1 MEEKLEQNTNKLIK
15 IALVGPESTGKTTLA
30 SALATHFNTTWVR
43 EYLRDFSE
51 EKLLSEN
58 KSIQQSDNLKI
69 VEEQLKLEALAQKYA
84 HRFLFCDTNFIQTK
98 IYSELYFG
106 KSDAFFDYYVKIL
119 KYDLYI
125 LTQIDVAWEEDIL
138 RDAPYER
145 ERHYNYFKKRLIDA
159 ELPFIEI
166 SGNIK
171 ERMEKAIQ
179 LSNDLELAKQKGFTP
194 QDIVEFENRG
204 TTLSAVL
211 RQIAVFEQGI
221 PFVQLEKPAIL
232 NDGIIKLSVAEM
244 QSKAI
249 LFDVNKER
257 FDIQKMV
264 PASGAAS
271 RMFEFLNSFLRDFDP
286 ETQTINAYIN
296 HHRAHQLSAF
306 FAGLEKFPFYKKVKR
321 ILKEDFPEYKSWSK
335 EKYYH
340 TFVSLLL
347 SEHYLN
353 YCRLPKGVL
362 PFHKHKTPVQ
372 EHLRE
377 ALEYATS
384 KGRTKVHFTISE
396 EHRATFEQVIAEAT
410 QEINGYNFEIDFSY
424 QKKSTDTIAVHF
436 DKTPFRN
443 EQNGEILFRQAG
455 HGALL
460 ENLNDLDADIVF
472 IKNIDN
478 VSDVY
483 YDEIVF
489 YKKALGGLLIQLQ
502 DQIFA
507 YLHELD
513 QNPSQERVLMISTF
527 AKKQLNII
535 LPEDFAKL
543 ELVVQID
550 ILQTK
555 LNRPLRV
562 SGMVKNEGEPGG
574 GPFWIRN
581 DRGELSLQIVESSQI
596 NKTDEQ
602 QKQILESATHFNPVD
617 LVCGIKNYKGQ
628 RFDLIQYR
636 DDNTGFLTEK
646 TKDGYPILGYELPG
660 LWNGAMADWISVFVE
675 VSIKTF
681 SPVKTVND
689 LIKHAHQ

>member
-1 MEEKLEQNTNKLIK
+1 MEQSANKLIK

-30 SALATHFNTTWVR
+30 RGLAAHFNTTWVR

-69 VEEQLKLEALAQKYA
+69 VKEQLKLEALAEKYA

-145 ERHYNYFKKRLIDA
+145 EKHYNYFKKKLIDA
-159 ELPFIEI
+159 DLPFIEI
-166 SGNIK
+166 SGNIE

-194 QDIVEFENRG
+194 QDIVEFEKRG
-204 TTLSAVL
+204 TTLSIVL
-211 RQIAVFEQGI
+211 NQIAVFEQGI
-221 PFVQLEKPAIL
+221 PFVQLEKPAVI
-232 NDGIIKLSVAEM
+232 NDGIIKLSNADI
-244 QSKAI
+244 QSKVT
-249 LFDVNKER
+249 LFDSQKDR

-271 RMFEFLNSFLRDFDP
+271 RMFQFLNKFKRDFDP

-296 HHRAHQLSAF
+296 HNRAHELNAF
-306 FAGLEKFPFYKKVKR
+306 FAGLEKFPFYKKVKK
-321 ILKEDFPEYKSWSK
+321 ILKTDFADYKSWTK
-335 EKYYH
+335 EAYYH
-340 TFVSLLL
+340 TFVNIML
-347 SEHYLN
+347 SEQYLN
-353 YCRLPKGVL
+353 YCNLPKGVL
-362 PFHKHKTPVQ
+362 PFHKDKTPVAN
-372 EHLRE
+372 HLRE

-384 KGRTKVHFTISE
+384 KGKTKVHFTISE
-396 EHRATFEQVIAEAT
+396 EHLGVFEQATSSAIAEIGHHA
-410 QEINGYNFEIDFSY
+410 FEIDFSY
-424 QKKSTDTIAVHF
+424 QKKSTDTLAVHF

-443 EQNGEILFRQAG
+443 EDDNKILFRQSG

-460 ENLNDLDADIVF
+460 ENLNELNADIVF

-483 YDEIVF
+483 HDDIVF
-489 YKKALGGLLIQLQ
+489 YKKALGGVLIELQ
-502 DQIFA
+502 NQVFA
-507 YLHELD
+507 YLRQLD
-513 QNPSQERVLMISTF
+513 QNLSQEEVMDISKF

-535 LPEDFAKL
+535 LPDDFKYQSLAEQI
-543 ELVVQID
+543 EL
-550 ILQTK
+550 LQAK

-562 SGMVKNEGEPGG
+562 CGMVKNEGEPGG
-574 GPFWIRN
+574 GPFWVRN
-581 DRGELSLQIVESSQI
+581 TDGELTLQIVESSQI
-596 NKTDEQ
+596 NRVDEV

-617 LVCGIKNYKGQ
+617 LVCGIKDYNGDK
-628 RFDLIQYR
+628 FNLINYR
-636 DDNTGFLTEK
+636 DNNTGFLTEK

-660 LWNGAMADWISVFVE
+660 LWNGAMADWISVFIE

-689 LIKHAHQ
+689 LIKPAHQ

>member
-1 MEEKLEQNTNKLIK
+1 MEEKLEHNPSALIK

-30 SALATHFNTTWVR
+30 SALAAHFKTTWVR
-43 EYLRDFSE
+43 EYLRDFAE
-51 EKLLSEN
+51 EKLLNQN
-58 KSIQQSDNLKI
+58 KSIEAADNLKI
-69 VEEQLKLEALAQKYA
+69 VEEQLKLEAMAEKYA

-106 KSDAFFDYYVKIL
+106 KSDTFFEHYVNKL

-125 LTQIDVAWEEDIL
+125 LTQIDVPWEEDEL

-159 ELPFIEI
+159 KLAFVEI
-166 SGNIK
+166 SGNLE

-194 QDIVEFENRG
+194 QDIVAFEKRG

-211 RQIAVFEQGI
+211 KQIAVFEHGI
-221 PFVQLEKPAIL
+221 PFVQLEKPAVIH
-232 NDGIIKLSVAEM
+232 DGITKLTADEI
-244 QSKAI
+244 QSKAVF
-249 LFDVNKER
+249 FDTHKDR

-271 RMFEFLNSFLRDFDP
+271 RMFEFLNKFLRDFDP

-296 HHRAHQLSAF
+296 QHRMHELNAF

-321 ILKEDFPEYKSWSK
+321 ILKADFPDYKSWSK

-340 TFVSLLL
+340 KFVYLLL
-347 SEHYLN
+347 SDTHLN
-353 YCRLPKGVL
+353 YCNLPKGVL
-362 PFHKHKTPVQ
+362 PFHKHQTPVQ
-372 EHLRE
+372 EHLKE
-377 ALEYATS
+377 ALAYATS
-384 KGRTKVHFTISE
+384 KETTKVHFTISE
-396 EHRATFEQVIAEAT
+396 EHKATFEQATRIAI
-410 QEINGYNFEIDFSY
+410 QEIGAHKFEIDFSY
-424 QKKSTDTIAVHF
+424 QKKSTDSIAVHF
-436 DKTPFRN
+436 DKTPFRS
-443 EQNGEILFRQAG
+443 EQNGQILFRQAG

-460 ENLNDLDADIVF
+460 ENLNDLNADIVF

-483 YDEIVF
+483 YDDIIF
-489 YKKALGGLLIQLQ
+489 YKKALGGLLIELQ
-502 DQIFA
+502 DQVFA

-513 QNPSQERVLMISTF
+513 QNPSAEKVGEISVF

-535 LPEDFAKL
+535 LPDDFNRLAL
-543 ELVVQID
+543 AMQID
-550 ILQTK
+550 LLQTK

-574 GPFWIRN
+574 GPFWVRN
-581 DRGELSLQIVESSQI
+581 ERGELSLQIVESSQV
-596 NKTDEQ
+596 NKTDEE

-617 LVCGIKNYKGQ
+617 LVCGIKNYKADK
-628 RFDLIQYR
+628 FDLLEFR

-689 LIKHAHQ
+689 LIKPAHQ

>member
-1 MEEKLEQNTNKLIK
+1 MEEKLEQNTTKLIK

-51 EKLLSEN
+51 EKLLNEN
-58 KSIQQSDNLKI
+58 KAIEATDNLKI
-69 VEEQLKLEALAQKYA
+69 VEEQLKLEALAEKYA

-106 KSDAFFDYYVKIL
+106 KSDAFFEYYVKKL

-125 LTQIDVAWEEDIL
+125 LTQIDVPWEEDEL

-145 ERHYNYFKKRLIDA
+145 ERHYNYFKNRLLEA
-159 ELPFIEI
+159 NLPFIEI
-166 SGNIK
+166 SGNLE

-194 QDIVEFENRG
+194 EDIVAFEKRG
-204 TTLSAVL
+204 TTLAAVL
-211 RQIAVFEQGI
+211 KQIAVFEHGI
-221 PFVQLEKPAIL
+221 PFVQLEKPAVI
-232 NDGIIKLSVAEM
+232 NDGIIKLSTTEM
-244 QSKAI
+244 QSKVTF
-249 LFDVNKER
+249 FDANKDR

-271 RMFEFLNSFLRDFDP
+271 RMFEFLNKFLRDFDP

-296 HHRAHQLSAF
+296 HYRAHDLNAF

-321 ILKEDFPEYKSWSK
+321 ILKDDFPTYKSWSK

-340 TFVSLLL
+340 TFVNLLL
-347 SEHYLN
+347 AEEHLN
-353 YCRLPKGVL
+353 YCNLPKGVL
-362 PFHKHKTPVQ
+362 PFHKHQTPVQ
-372 EHLRE
+372 EHLKE
-377 ALEYATS
+377 ALDYATS
-384 KGRTKVHFTISE
+384 KSSTKLHFTISE
-396 EHRATFEQVIAEAT
+396 EHKDTFEQTLTTAI
-410 QEINGYNFEIDFSY
+410 QEIGKQNFEIDFSY
-424 QKKSTDTIAVHF
+424 QKKATDTIAVHF

-443 EQNGEILFRQAG
+443 EQNKEILFRQAG

-483 YDEIVF
+483 YDEIIF

-513 QNPSQERVLMISTF
+513 QKLSPEKVIEIGVF

-535 LPEDFAKL
+535 LPEDFARL
-543 ELVVQID
+543 ALAVQID
-550 ILQTK
+550 LLKTK

-574 GPFWIRN
+574 GPFWVRN
-581 DRGELSLQIVESSQI
+581 DRGELSLQIVESSQV
-596 NKTDEQ
+596 NKTDEE
-602 QKQILESATHFNPVD
+602 QKQILEAATHFNPVD

-628 RFDLIQYR
+628 KFDLIQFR
-636 DDNTGFLTEK
+636 DDTTGFITEK
-646 TKDGYPILGYELPG
+646 TKEGYPILGYELPG

-689 LIKHAHQ
+689 LIKPAHQ